1 MINEKNFKIT
11 IPGDDGKAVI
21 YSTGANYD
29 ISPNESLF
37 TDEVLAILLKKD
49 IEEECKKIK
58 EEMKEEELERRRG
71 EINHFISTIDKVI
84 FNKNAT
90 IVLWKSGEKT
100 VVKCQ
105 KGETFDKEK
114 GLALCIIKYIFGNIG
129 YYNEIFKSFDLD
141 EEKTEY
147 TPSVKAFYKS
157 FAHAFSKLFK

>member
-1 MINEKNFKIT
+1 MSDKIFTT
-11 IPGDDGKAVI
+11 IPDDQVI
-21 YSTGANYD
+21 SSIDYD
-29 ISPNESLF
+29 LSPKEEKLF

-58 EEMKEEELERRRG
+58 EEIKKEELERRRG
-71 EINHFISTIDKVI
+71 EINLFISTIDKVI

-90 IVLWKSGEKT
+90 IVFWKNGEKT

-114 GLALCIIKYIFGNIG
+114 GLALCIIKYLFGNIG
-129 YYNEIFKSFDLD
+129 YYNEIFKSFELD
-141 EEKTEY
+141 KEKNEY

-157 FAHAFSKLFK
+157 FTHIFSKLFK

>member
-1 MINEKNFKIT
+1 MSDKIFTT
-11 IPGDDGKAVI
+11 IPDDQVI
-21 YSTGANYD
+21 SSIDYNL
-29 ISPNESLF
+29 SPKEENLF

-58 EEMKEEELERRRG
+58 EEIKKEELEKRRG
-71 EINHFISTIDKVI
+71 EINLFISTIDKVI

-90 IVLWKSGEKT
+90 IVLWKNGEKT

-147 TPSVKAFYKS
+147 TPSVKAFYKG
-157 FAHAFSKLFK
+157 FTHIFSKLFK